1 VSAAVAVRE
10 RSNVRR
16 AAVAIVALGPERSQ
30 PILQGLS
37 ETQVRSL
44 AQEISQLGPVSPQEV
59 RETLAELAQGLG
71 GIGMLP
77 APGKKY
83 ARELLVS
90 ALGVDRGE
98 IAAYELDTEKP
109 FTWLADADPKSAA
122 QALASEPAGAVAL
135 ALAHVEPRAAVK
147 LLTRL
152 PIELRAQVAARV
164 AGLDV
169 VHPETIEEV
178 EAGLRARLGAVLSVD
193 VHRLTGPQVLAQMLT
208 YAPVE
213 QERAMLQSVALSA
226 PDLAEAVR
234 AALFTFDDALSLEPR
249 AMQALLKAVETRD
262 LAVALNSAD
271 DALRARV
278 MSNLSERARVTLKE
292 EMDLL
297 TNVRGG
303 DVSEA
308 RRKVVAQ
315 ARALEEQGIIE
326 LTREGAEDSEGF
338 DD

>member
-1 VSAAVAVRE
+1 MSAALAVRE
-10 RSNVRR
+10 RTNLRR
-16 AAVAIVALGPERSQ
+16 AAVAIVALGPERAQ
-30 PILQGLS
+30 PVLAGLS
-37 ETQVRSL
+37 EAQVRMV
-44 AQEISQLGPVSPQEV
+44 ATEIASLGPVSPAEV
-59 RETLAELAQGLG
+59 RETMSDLAAGLG

-83 ARELLVS
+83 ARDLLVS

-152 PIELRAQVAARV
+152 PLELRAQVAARV

-178 EAGLRARLGAVLSVD
+178 EAGLRARLGHVLSVD

-262 LAVALNSAD
+262 LAVALSSAD
-271 DALRARV
+271 ETLRARV
-278 MSNLSERARVTLKE
+278 MSNLSERARVTLQE
-292 EMDLL
+292 EMELL
-297 TNVRGG
+297 SGVRGG
-303 DVSEA
+303 EVSEA

-326 LTREGAEDSEGF
+326 LTREGADSEGF
-338 DD
+338 DE

>member
-1 VSAAVAVRE
+1 MSAVAVRE

-30 PILQGLS
+30 PILSGLS
-37 ETQVRSL
+37 ETQVRVL
-44 AQEISQLGPVSPQEV
+44 ASEIAELGPVSPQEV
-59 RETLAELAQGLG
+59 RETLSDLAQGLG

-152 PIELRAQVAARV
+152 PVELRAQVAARV

-271 DALRARV
+271 EALRARV

-297 TNVRGG
+297 TNVRGA

-326 LTREGAEDSEGF
+326 LTREGADSEGF

>member
-1 VSAAVAVRE
+1 VSAVAVRE

-30 PILQGLS
+30 LILAGLS
-37 ETQVRSL
+37 EAQVRLL
-44 AQEISQLGPVSPQEV
+44 ASEIADLGPVSPQEV
-59 RETLAELAQGLG
+59 RDTLSELAQGLG

-98 IAAYELDTEKP
+98 IAAYDLDTEKP

-152 PIELRAQVAARV
+152 PVELRAQVAARV

-178 EAGLRARLGAVLSVD
+178 EAGLRARLGDVLSVD

-249 AMQALLKAVETRD
+249 AMQALLKSVETRD

-271 DALRARV
+271 ETLRARV

-297 TNVRGG
+297 NNVRGG
-303 DVSEA
+303 EVSEA

-326 LTREGAEDSEGF
+326 LTREGADSEGF

>member
-1 VSAAVAVRE
+1 MSGALAVRE
-10 RSNVRR
+10 RTHVRR
-16 AAVAIVALGPERSQ
+16 AAIAVVALGPERAHAVMRN
-30 PILQGLS
+30 LT
-37 ETQVRSL
+37 EEQVRTL
-44 AQEISQLGPVSPQEV
+44 ATEIAGLGPVNPQEV
-59 RETLAELAQGLG
+59 RETLSELAQGLG

-77 APGKKY
+77 APGKEY
-83 ARELLVS
+83 ARELLVA

-98 IAAYELDTEKP
+98 IAAFELDSEKP

-152 PIELRAQVAARV
+152 PVELRAQVAARV

-178 EAGLRARLGAVLSVD
+178 EAGLRARLGDVLSVD

-213 QERAMLQSVALSA
+213 QERAMLQSVAQSA

-234 AALFTFDDALSLEPR
+234 AALFTFDDALNLEPR

-262 LAVALNSAD
+262 LAVALSSAD
-271 DALRARV
+271 DQLRAQV
-278 MSNLSERARVTLKE
+278 TSNLSERARVTLRE

-297 TNVRGG
+297 TNVRGHE
-303 DVSEA
+303 VSEA
-308 RRKVVAQ
+308 RRKVVTT
-315 ARALEEQGIIE
+315 ARSLEEQGIIE
-326 LTREGAEDSEGF
+326 LTRESADEGF
-338 DD
+338 DA

>member
-1 VSAAVAVRE
+1 MSSAVAVRE
-10 RSNVRR
+10 STPLRR
-16 AAVAIVALGPERSQ
+16 AAVAIVALGPERARG
-30 PILQGLS
+30 ILSSLT
-37 ETQVRSL
+37 EAQVRAL
-44 AQEISQLGPVSPQEV
+44 AMEISELGPVSPQEV
-59 RETLAELAQGLG
+59 RETLGQLATGLG

-83 ARELLVS
+83 ARDLLVA

-98 IAAYELDTEKP
+98 IAAFDLDTEKP
-109 FTWLADADPKSAA
+109 FSWLADADPKSAA

-152 PIELRAQVAARV
+152 PAELRAQVAARV

-193 VHRLTGPQVLAQMLT
+193 VRRLTGPQVLAQMLT

-213 QERAMLQSVALSA
+213 QERSMLQAVAVSA

-234 AALFTFDDALSLEPR
+234 AALFTFEDAMALDAR
-249 AMQALLKAVETRD
+249 AIQALLKAVETRD
-262 LAVALNSAD
+262 LATALQGAD
-271 DALRARV
+271 GGVLSRV
-278 MSNLSERARVTLKE
+278 LSNLSERARATLQE
-292 EMDLL
+292 EIDLMR
-297 TNVRGG
+297 NARGAE
-303 DVSEA
+303 VSEA
-308 RRKVVAQ
+308 RRKVVSQ
-315 ARALEEQGIIE
+315 ARALEEQGLIE
-326 LTREGAEDSEGF
+326 LTREGGDEDGLG
-338 DD
+338 D

>member
-1 VSAAVAVRE
+1 MSAAVAVRQP
-10 RSNVRR
+10 SDLRR
-16 AAVAIVALGPERSQ
+16 AAVAIVALGPERAQ
-30 PILQGLS
+30 AVLQNLS
-37 ETQVRSL
+37 ETQVRML
-44 AQEISQLGPVSPQEV
+44 ASEIASLGPVSPQEV
-59 RETLAELAQGLG
+59 RDTMGALAQGLG

-83 ARELLVS
+83 ARDLLVA

-152 PIELRAQVAARV
+152 PADMRAQVAARV

-178 EAGLRARLGAVLSVD
+178 EAGLRARLGDVLSVD
-193 VHRLTGPQVLAQMLT
+193 VQRLTGPQVLAQMLT
-208 YAPVE
+208 YANVE
-213 QERAMLQSVALSA
+213 QERSMLASVAQSA

-234 AALFTFDDALSLEPR
+234 AALFTFDDAMSLEAR
-249 AMQALLKAVETRD
+249 ALQVLLKAVETRD
-262 LAVALNSAD
+262 LAVALHGAD
-271 DALRARV
+271 PDLAAGV
-278 MSNLSERARVTLKE
+278 MGNMSERARVTLQE
-292 EMDLL
+292 EIDLL
-297 TNVRGG
+297 KTVRGSE
-303 DVSEA
+303 VSEA
-308 RRKVVAQ
+308 RRKVVSQ
-315 ARALEEQGIIE
+315 ARALEEQGLIE
-326 LTREGAEDSEGF
+326 LTRESAEGDA
-338 DD
+338 DA

>member
-1 VSAAVAVRE
+1 
-10 RSNVRR
+10 
-16 AAVAIVALGPERSQ
+16 
-30 PILQGLS
+30 
-37 ETQVRSL
+37 
-44 AQEISQLGPVSPQEV
+44 
-59 RETLAELAQGLG
+59 
-71 GIGMLP
+71 MLP

-83 ARELLVS
+83 ARDLLVA

-152 PIELRAQVAARV
+152 PAEMRAQVAARV

-178 EAGLRARLGAVLSVD
+178 EVGLRARLGDVLSVD

-208 YAPVE
+208 YANVE
-213 QERAMLQSVALSA
+213 QERSMLQSVALSA

-234 AALFTFDDALSLEPR
+234 AALFTFDDAMSLEPR
-249 AMQALLKAVETRD
+249 AMQVLLKAVETRD
-262 LAVALNSAD
+262 LAMALHGAD
-271 DALRARV
+271 GDLLAGVL
-278 MSNLSERARVTLKE
+278 SNVSERARATLTE

-297 TNVRGG
+297 KSVRGS

-308 RRKVVAQ
+308 RRKVVSQ
-315 ARALEEQGIIE
+315 ARALEEQGLIE
-326 LTREGAEDSEGF
+326 LTREAGDGEDDGA
-338 DD
+338 

>member
-1 VSAAVAVRE
+1 VSAVAVRE

-30 PILQGLS
+30 PILSGLS
-37 ETQVRSL
+37 ETQVRVL
-44 AQEISQLGPVSPQEV
+44 ASEIAELGPVSPQEV
-59 RETLAELAQGLG
+59 RETLSDLAQGLG

-152 PIELRAQVAARV
+152 PVELRAQVAARV

-271 DALRARV
+271 EALRARV

-297 TNVRGG
+297 TNVRGA

-326 LTREGAEDSEGF
+326 LTREGADSEGF